1 MTPDLRRISKGQ
13 PMKSSLSV
21 PDTSFGVM
29 ETPTVFIVDDDGR
42 VRDAL
47 HGPLLAAGY
56 HPRAAASAEE
66 FLACPRVIAPS
77 CLMVELSLPGMSG
90 LELQRLLLER
100 TELPIIFMA
109 GRSDICAAVQ
119 AMKAG
124 ACEFL
129 PKPVANAEVLSAV
142 RYAIGRSV
150 AAIDRLLRV
159 HSLQQRY
166 DSLSHR
172 EREVMGMVVSGRLNK
187 QVGGELGISEVTVK
201 AHRGSLMRKMRATS
215 FAELVVMAQ
224 NLDRSQVEVRVARA

>member
-1 MTPDLRRISKGQ
+1 
-13 PMKSSLSV
+13 MKSYFSV
-21 PDTSFGVM
+21 SDTYSGLT

-42 VRDAL
+42 VREAL
-47 HGPLLAAGY
+47 HEPLLAAGY
-56 HPRAAASAEE
+56 QPRAAASAEE
-66 FLACPRVIAPS
+66 FLACPRLIAPS

-90 LELQRLLLER
+90 LELQRLLRER
-100 TELPIIFMA
+100 AELPVIFMA
-109 GRSDICAAVQ
+109 GRSDVCAAVQ

-129 PKPVANAEVLSAV
+129 PKPVSSDAVLSAV
-142 RYAIGRSV
+142 RHAIGLSI
-150 AAIDRLLRV
+150 AAIDRLLRA
-159 HSLQQRY
+159 HTLQQRY
-166 DSLSHR
+166 ASLSRR

-224 NLDRSQVEVRVARA
+224 NLDRSQVASRVALA